1 MACRSWMWRRR
12 RRLLF
17 AKRSM
22 ASGYTGLD
30 NELFFRPNTLMLFGD
45 AKKMTEE
52 IVRALRH

>member
-1 MACRSWMWRRR
+1 MWRRR